1 MGERSEVAIVFCDL
15 VDSTAILSRLGDVA
29 NDELRRDL
37 FAALRAPVAAA
48 AGEEVKTQGDGM
60 MAVFPS
66 ADDAVAGA
74 VEMQL
79 AVARL
84 DAREDVPKLIAMDV
98 SPCADLSES
107 PPLRLR
113 VPPHQVSDERVSR
126 LKDVLVAFPGDSQVQ
141 LHMGDKVVRLP
152 DSWSVQVDSGLV
164 SELRVIFGA
173 DCILSESA

>member
-1 MGERSEVAIVFCDL
+1 MAYLPHGL
-15 VDSTAILSRLGDVA
+15 L
-29 NDELRRDL
+29 
-37 FAALRAPVAAA
+37 AAA
-48 AGEEVKTQGDGM
+48 RRTVGGVVTGLQHKFTKANKR
-60 MAVFPS
+60 MAVFVLEDLEASIEVTVFPTAFES
-66 ADDAVAGA
+66 IGHVLADDLV
-74 VEMQL
+74 VVL
-79 AVARL
+79 RARL